1 MVGESNQQAYDRGA
15 DAGRIEQRLAG
26 YDEHFRTINGSI
38 ADTARE
44 LHDLVLAVQRLAD
57 QAVADAK
64 TRVSTAEAV
73 EKARQEAAGAIEAER
88 RARADR
94 SDTVWSPV
102 QKVIAL
108 IGAVATIIVMIVG
121 IKALSGK

>member
-1 MVGESNQQAYDRGA
+1 VSESPQDAYDRGVGV
-15 DAGRIEQRLAG
+15 GRIEQRLSE
-26 YDEHFRTINGSI
+26 YDKHFKTINGSI

-64 TRVSTAEAV
+64 TRVTTAEAV
-73 EKARQEAAGAIEAER
+73 EKARQEAAGALEAER
-88 RARADR
+88 RARVDRAD
-94 SDTVWSPV
+94 TAWSPI
-102 QKVIAL
+102 QRGIALFGGMATIIAL
-108 IGAVATIIVMIVG
+108 ILG

>member
-1 MVGESNQQAYDRGA
+1 MTESNQQAYDRGA

-26 YDEHFRTINGSI
+26 YDAHFRTINGSI

-88 RARADR
+88 RARSDR
-94 SDTVWSPV
+94 SATVWTVPRLAGAALGAIAALV
-102 QKVIAL
+102 AL
-108 IGAVATIIVMIVG
+108 ILG
-121 IKALSGK
+121 IKALFG

>member
-1 MVGESNQQAYDRGA
+1 MTESPQEAYDRGVGV
-15 DAGRIEQRLAG
+15 GRIEQRLTE
-26 YDEHFRTINGSI
+26 YDKHFKTINGSI

-44 LHDLVLAVQRLAD
+44 LHDLVLQVQRLAD

-73 EKARQEAAGAIEAER
+73 EKARQEAAGSIESER

-94 SDTVWSPV
+94 SATVWTVPRLV
-102 QKVIAL
+102 GA
-108 IGAVATIIVMIVG
+108 AVAGLAALVAVILGV
-121 IKALSGK
+121 KALTGK